1 MNVIIG
7 KSAIKDFKKINE
19 PYKSTIKEKIKTLQ
33 NFPDTQQIKQLKN
46 HDPKY
51 RLRVGDYR
59 ILFNVSDGEITV
71 ARIRHR
77 KESYYS

>member
-1 MNVIIG
+1 MEVIVTR
-7 KSAIKDFKKINE
+7 SAVKDFKKINE
-19 PYKSTIKEKIKTLQ
+19 PYKSKIKEKVASLQ
-33 NFPDTQQIKQLKN
+33 YFPDIQQIKQLKN

-59 ILFNVSDGEITV
+59 ILFDVTDGVVRV

-77 KESYYS
+77 KESY

>member
-1 MNVIIG
+1 MMKVIIA

-19 PYKSTIKEKIKTLQ
+19 PYKSTIKEKIKTLE

-46 HDPKY
+46 HNPKY

-59 ILFNVSDGEITV
+59 ILFDVTEGEIRV

-77 KESYYS
+77 KESY